1 LLREERWAF
10 IQYGEPKIAAM
21 ELFDMKKDPRQYTNL
36 VNNPEYA
43 HVVEEMKKKM
53 AAKMAELRTN
63 DLGITY

>member
-1 LLREERWAF
+1 
-10 IQYGEPKIAAM
+10 
-21 ELFDMKKDPRQYTNL
+21 MKKDPKQYTNL

-43 HVVEEMKKKM
+43 QVVEEMKKKM